1 MKYQDIAKLYD
12 DLFKDDRA
20 AQRWDSWNGGEPMP
34 LVKALER
41 FTASGDVLDVG
52 AGVGHNSIYLAS
64 RGFNVLATDI
74 STAAIERLQARAH
87 ALAVSLRADVHD
99 IVDQEMEGAFD
110 VIICTGVLHHLY
122 TDDALSVIRTIQ
134 HHTRPM
140 GFNVINTFTKR
151 GDFYTKD
158 PSANAKRFYVDGN
171 DGLKER
177 YSNWTVHISFE
188 QKGPAYKK
196 GRAGE
201 TLFNVC
207 AGLLSQK
214 K

>member
-1 MKYQDIAKLYD
+1 MKYQDVAQIYD

-20 AQRWDSWNGGEPMP
+20 AQSWEGWDGGEPMP

-52 AGVGHNSIYLAS
+52 AGVGQNSIYLAS

-74 STAAIERLQARAH
+74 SIAAIERIQARAR
-87 ALAVSLRADVHD
+87 ALAVSLRTDVRD
-99 IVDQEMEGAFD
+99 IVNEELESAFD

-122 TDDALSVIRTIQ
+122 TEDALSVIKKIQ
-134 HHTRPM
+134 HHTKPM

-151 GDFYTKD
+151 GDFYTRN
-158 PSANAKRFYVDGN
+158 PSTKRFYVDSNGDLN
-171 DGLKER
+171 KL

-196 GRAGE
+196 GLGGE
-201 TLFNVC
+201 TLFNVF
-207 AGLLSQK
+207 AGMLSQK